1 MSDAVSSSSI
11 GMERQIEIYM
21 KGLQG
26 QHPDIPV
33 DPDALRAAARKTL
46 DERAWGYLDGGAG
59 SGETVD
65 VNRAAFRRWR
75 LQPRMFRGVESRDL
89 STSLLG
95 TSVQAPLLFAPVGV
109 LSIIH
114 PEAESAVARAA
125 HAVGLPFVL
134 STASSKSLET
144 VAEETAGQR
153 WFQLYWGKNE
163 DVTASMVQR
172 AEDAGYEALVVTLDT
187 TLLAWRDRDL
197 ENGYLPF
204 LEGEGLGNYF
214 SDPAFR
220 SALDEPPEENPTQA
234 ILYFASMFSNPSLT
248 WRDLAWLRDLTGLP
262 IVLKGILD
270 PVDARRAVEAGVEGL
285 IVSNHG
291 GRQVDGAVAAL
302 DALPRVVQA
311 VDGACEVY
319 FDSGIRRG
327 SDVLKA
333 LALGARAVLVGR
345 PYCYGLALDGAAGAQ
360 SVMQN
365 ILADLDLTLGL
376 TGCTSLEEMNRD
388 RLLRAHSDGTL
399 VDASYT

>member
-1 MSDAVSSSSI
+1 
-11 GMERQIEIYM
+11 
-21 KGLQG
+21 
-26 QHPDIPV
+26 
-33 DPDALRAAARKTL
+33 
-46 DERAWGYLDGGAG
+46 
-59 SGETVD
+59 
-65 VNRAAFRRWR
+65 
-75 LQPRMFRGVESRDL
+75 
-89 STSLLG
+89 
-95 TSVQAPLLFAPVGV
+95 
-109 LSIIH
+109 
-114 PEAESAVARAA
+114 
-125 HAVGLPFVL
+125 
-134 STASSKSLET
+134 
-144 VAEETAGQR
+144 
-153 WFQLYWGKNE
+153 
-163 DVTASMVQR
+163 
-172 AEDAGYEALVVTLDT
+172 
-187 TLLAWRDRDL
+187 
-197 ENGYLPF
+197 
-204 LEGEGLGNYF
+204 
-214 SDPAFR
+214 
-220 SALDEPPEENPTQA
+220 
-234 ILYFASMFSNPSLT
+234 
-248 WRDLAWLRDLTGLP
+248 
-262 IVLKGILD
+262 
-270 PVDARRAVEAGVEGL
+270 VEGL